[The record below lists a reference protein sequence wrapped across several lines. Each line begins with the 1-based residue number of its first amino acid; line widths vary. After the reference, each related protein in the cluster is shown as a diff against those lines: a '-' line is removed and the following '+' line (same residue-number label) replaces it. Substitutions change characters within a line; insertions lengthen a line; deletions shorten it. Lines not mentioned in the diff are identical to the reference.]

1 MHKLT
6 AASPWGVQTCRCV
19 AAFIGKL
26 SAHCEAASVEFLRCQ
41 SSEDYAFT
49 LARTVLNKLGKLQVP
64 VRWFPNRFYPQS
76 ATDEL
81 LWVNALL
88 RWRDANGYTQ
98 LHNVLIACTGWPSR
112 DGMCLPLE
120 RWCRQRPSGRTDPND
135 KTSKSRFDGQV
146 MIVDKYGAKEA
157 LPFALYSSGT
167 AFKKNSIEK
176 ENRYQVS
183 SIINSRG

>member
-1 MHKLT
+1 MGST
-6 AASPWGVQTCRCV
+6 P
-19 AAFIGKL
+19 
-26 SAHCEAASVEFLRCQ
+26 Q
-41 SSEDYAFT
+41 SSIWFQWFKPCGNYCVN
-49 LARTVLNKLGKLQVP
+49 LALNAVLNKLGKLPVP
-64 VRWFPNRFYPQS
+64 VRWFPHPFYPQT
-76 ATDEL
+76 AIDEL
-81 LWVNALL
+81 LGVNPPP

-98 LHNVLIACTGWPSR
+98 LHNVLIARTGRQWR
-112 DGMCLPLE
+112 DVMYLPLE
-120 RWCRQRPSGRTDPND
+120 RWCRQRPSGRMDPND

>member
-6 AASPWGVQTCRCV
+6 AASPWGVLTCRCV

-26 SAHCEAASVEFLRCQ
+26 SAHCDAASVEFLRCQ
-41 SSEDYAFT
+41 SYEGYTFT

-64 VRWFPNRFYPQS
+64 VRWFPNWFYPQS

-98 LHNVLIACTGWPSR
+98 LHNVLIARTGRQWR
-112 DGMCLPLE
+112 DGVYLPLE
-120 RWCRQRPSGRTDPND
+120 RWCRQRPSGRMDPND

-146 MIVDKYGAKEA
+146 MLVDKYGAKEG
-157 LPFALYSSGT
+157 LPEAPFHQHFYARNNWGGELGSNHS
-167 AFKKNSIEK
+167 
-176 ENRYQVS
+176 
-183 SIINSRG
+183 